1 MERPYANRNLGS
13 YYNKSSKSIPSSRH
27 NKPSR
32 LRCASGWWF
41 LLQEFGSNLNVIMV
55 VTTMCIMMAGAG
67 VSHPGSTAAATRI
80 GDNSQASNSNNA
92 PNGHH
97 HNGHGGDRE
106 NGESGSSRNNNGH
119 NPYHHHHQYREHVHP
134 EISETASPHHNNYGN
149 SGGST
154 SRTNPFA
161 YWTSVTH
168 HYNSYITHPNYH
180 YSSSSSGSPYNYDNG
195 HTYTFG
201 ILLNSENEAS
211 TALFLNAST
220 PATPAD
226 KHKSGSESSGSSN
239 STGSVRP
246 SSKYTLF
253 QQILI
258 AWGATCLGLLTVVGN
273 ILVMISFKIDKQLQ
287 TISNYFLFSLAVADF
302 LIGTVGMPL
311 STVYLLAG
319 YWPFGKPIF
328 LFPSHKEL
336 PHYRHCFL

>member
-1 MERPYANRNLGS
+1 
-13 YYNKSSKSIPSSRH
+13 
-27 NKPSR
+27 
-32 LRCASGWWF
+32 
-41 LLQEFGSNLNVIMV
+41 MV
-55 VTTMCIMMAGAG
+55 LTTMCIMMASAG
-67 VSHPGSTAAATRI
+67 VSNTASTAAATRT
-80 GDNSQASNSNNA
+80 GGGSDNGENGNSANS
-92 PNGHH
+92 H
-97 HNGHGGDRE
+97 HNGYSGRE
-106 NGESGSSRNNNGH
+106 NNGGGGSGSSNNGR
-119 NPYHHHHQYREHVHP
+119 NPYHHHHQFREHPHP
-134 EISETASPHHNNYGN
+134 DISASSSHYNNEGGGGN
-149 SGGST
+149 GGS
-154 SRTNPFA
+154 SSSTNPFA

-180 YSSSSSGSPYNYDNG
+180 FTSSSSGSPYNYNNG

-201 ILLNSENEAS
+201 VLLNSENEAS

-220 PATPAD
+220 PPTPSD
-226 KHKSGSESSGSSN
+226 KQKGGESSGSSSSN
-239 STGSVRP
+239 STGTVRP

-319 YWPFGKPIF
+319 YWPFGKLLSIKLIGIPKLVILIKHTYLIF
-328 LFPSHKEL
+328 FSGERVCDAWLAVDYLTSNASVLNLLMISFDRYFSVTRPL
-336 PHYRHCFL
+336 TYR